1 MIDDAVTDKL
11 AQYVQDTYLIEFGSQ
26 DIDLSTDLF
35 SAGVFD
41 SMAMVNYTLFIEE
54 EFGVR
59 VEPDAILD
67 GSLVSVRSTAAYIK
81 ARSA

>member
-41 SMAMVNYTLFIEE
+41 LMAMVNYTLFIEE